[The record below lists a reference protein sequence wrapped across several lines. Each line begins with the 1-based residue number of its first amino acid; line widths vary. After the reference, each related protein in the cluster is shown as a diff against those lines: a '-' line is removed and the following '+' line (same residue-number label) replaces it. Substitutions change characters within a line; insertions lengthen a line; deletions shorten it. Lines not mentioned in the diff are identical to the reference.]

1 MDGLRRLRSS
11 KESVEPVRISLQR
24 FLIFR
29 QGLLRTTHF
38 EQHVSQH
45 FPRGQLDFALSLG
58 VLPVGNRTQQAQ
70 CLFVFSFGKCQPSA
84 CFVAARIHVFSDVC
98 FFSFASSFDHRF
110 VLRDRGACRSRIPQ
124 ISRAGNSTSPFPSA
138 SCRSATGRNR
148 RSASS
153 FFPSANASQA
163 RASSRPVS
171 MYLATYASF
180 PLRVASI
187 IASYCVIA
195 ARAAAASLRCPAPIA
210 RAQ

>member
-1 MDGLRRLRSS
+1 MRGLCCLRGTV
-11 KESVEPVRISLQR
+11 ESVKTVRISLQR
-24 FLIFR
+24 FLICR
-29 QGLLRTTHF
+29 QRLLRTTHF

-58 VLPVGNRTQQAQ
+58 ILPVGNRTQQAQ
-70 CLFVFSFGKCQPSA
+70 CFS
-84 CFVAARIHVFSDVC
+84 VY
-98 FFSFASSFDHRF
+98 
-110 VLRDRGACRSRIPQ
+110 
-124 ISRAGNSTSPFPSA
+124 
-138 SCRSATGRNR
+138 
-148 RSASS
+148 
-153 FFPSANASQA
+153 ASQA

-195 ARAAAASLRCPAPIA
+195 ARAAAASRSRPAAIA